1 MKKVAKK
8 AKSSSITKTQGKTTS
23 GVTSSYGP
31 GYKPPVTTTGPAYPT
46 KKVKKSK

>member
-23 GVTSSYGP
+23 GVTAKYGP

-46 KKVKKSK
+46 KKVKKTK